1 MKNFTGTATAIVTPF
16 KNDGEIDY
24 DALGKLI
31 DFQIENGIEGIVSC
45 GSTGEAATLSKEEK
59 LAVMKFT
66 IERAAGRVKVIAGT
80 GSYDTRASIELT
92 KKAKEIGADAALIVT
107 PYYNKPTQNGC
118 FEHFKAVAEVDI
130 PQILYNV
137 PGRTGT
143 NVLPETQLKI
153 AENCPNVIG
162 TKEASANLEQIM
174 GIIKHA
180 PESFKIYSGD
190 DVLSLPIIAAGG
202 HGSIAVISN
211 YAPKKYGDLV
221 RAALADDFKTAREL
235 QNELLPFFKANFI
248 ESNPIPVKAILSEMG
263 MIDENYR
270 LPLTKMSEKN
280 REVLKRILKE
290 NSLN

>member
-1 MKNFTGTATAIVTPF
+1 
-16 KNDGEIDY
+16 
-24 DALGKLI
+24 
-31 DFQIENGIEGIVSC
+31 C

-59 LAVMKFT
+59 LDVMRFT
-66 IERAAGRVKVIAGT
+66 IERVAGRIKVIAGT

-118 FEHFKAVAEVDI
+118 FEHFKAIAEVDI

-137 PGRTGT
+137 PGRTAT

-153 AENCPNVIG
+153 AETCPNVIG

-174 GIIKHA
+174 EIIKHA
-180 PESFKIYSGD
+180 PRGFKIYSGD
-190 DVLSLPIIAAGG
+190 DILSLPIIASGG

-221 RAALADDFKTAREL
+221 RAALANDFTTARKL
-235 QNELLPFFKANFI
+235 QDELLPFFKVNFI
-248 ESNPIPVKAILSEMG
+248 ESNPIPVKAILTEMG
-263 MIDENYR
+263 MIEENYR
-270 LPLTKMSEKN
+270 LPLTKMSDKN
-280 REVLKRILKE
+280 KETLQKVLKDSKL
-290 NSLN
+290 